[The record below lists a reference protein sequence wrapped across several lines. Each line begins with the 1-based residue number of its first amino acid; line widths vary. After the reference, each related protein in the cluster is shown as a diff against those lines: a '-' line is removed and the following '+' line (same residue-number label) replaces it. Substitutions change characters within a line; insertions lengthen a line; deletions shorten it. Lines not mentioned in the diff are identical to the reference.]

1 MEFLVGL
8 HYKFRKPITP
18 LPMCFLSWWKDF
30 HPLLVIMH
38 YLRNSTTYV
47 HKRLQIPFNIY
58 ITTYTDIPKTARQQY
73 GGGKQVTQGQQH
85 PNNEKLEW

>member
-1 MEFLVGL
+1 
-8 HYKFRKPITP
+8 
-18 LPMCFLSWWKDF
+18 
-30 HPLLVIMH
+30 MH

-85 PNNEKLEW
+85 PNNEKLE